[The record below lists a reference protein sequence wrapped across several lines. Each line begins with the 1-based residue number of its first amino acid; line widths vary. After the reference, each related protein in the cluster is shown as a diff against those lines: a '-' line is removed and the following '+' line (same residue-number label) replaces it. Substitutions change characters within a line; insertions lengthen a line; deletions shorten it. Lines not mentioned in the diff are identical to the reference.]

1 MRTDT
6 YRHQGLR
13 EAMCKALQQKGISD
27 QRVLSAMRRV
37 PRHWF
42 LDMAL
47 DNLAY
52 EDRALSIGCDQTIS
66 RPSTVA
72 MQSQLLSVE
81 PGMKVLEIGTGSG
94 YQTSVLCEMGA
105 KVYTIERQQELFART
120 KKLIYEL
127 RYNAKCYLGDGY
139 SGLTEIELRPTAR
152 IQAEGKEKINYNFFD
167 RVIITCGAPCPFT
180 HALKSYVPPAS
191 TLFTFC
197 EMRKY
202 KLFMS
207 DWRRRRTMPTFFSC
221 MTSNVPPTLAG
232 VSLNHPEGIPS

>member
-120 KKLIYEL
+120 KKLIYDL

-167 RVIITCGAPCPFT
+167 RVIITCGAPYIPEPLV
-180 HALKSYVPPAS
+180 HQLKAGGIMVIPVEAGEGSQLQMLRVTKKGEERDSWQVERFGDYQFVPM
-191 TLFTFC
+191 LGGLQF
-197 EMRKY
+197 
-202 KLFMS
+202 
-207 DWRRRRTMPTFFSC
+207 
-221 MTSNVPPTLAG
+221 
-232 VSLNHPEGIPS
+232 

>member
-167 RVIITCGAPCPFT
+167 RVIITCGAPYIPEPLV
-180 HALKSYVPPAS
+180 HQLKVGGIMVIPVEAGEGSQLQMLRVTKKGEERDSWQVERFGDYQFVPM
-191 TLFTFC
+191 LGGLQF
-197 EMRKY
+197 
-202 KLFMS
+202 
-207 DWRRRRTMPTFFSC
+207 
-221 MTSNVPPTLAG
+221 
-232 VSLNHPEGIPS
+232 

>member
-139 SGLTEIELRPTAR
+139 IGLTEIELRPTAR
-152 IQAEGKEKINYNFFD
+152 IQAEGKENINYNFFD
-167 RVIITCGAPCPFT
+167 RVIITCGAPYIPEPLV
-180 HALKSYVPPAS
+180 HQLKVGGIMVIPVEAGEGSQLQMLRVTKKGEERDSWQVERFGDYQFVPM
-191 TLFTFC
+191 LGGLQF
-197 EMRKY
+197 
-202 KLFMS
+202 
-207 DWRRRRTMPTFFSC
+207 
-221 MTSNVPPTLAG
+221 
-232 VSLNHPEGIPS
+232 